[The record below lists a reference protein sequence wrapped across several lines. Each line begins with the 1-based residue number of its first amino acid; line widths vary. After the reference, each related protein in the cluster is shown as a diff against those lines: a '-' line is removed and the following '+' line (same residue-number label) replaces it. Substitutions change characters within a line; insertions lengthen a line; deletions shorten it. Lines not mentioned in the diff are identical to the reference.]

1 VSLVGALAP
10 LGKVAGRR
18 RRWLVNVTLYTV
30 AGLLA
35 SVLVGLALGAAG
47 LLLWPRS
54 LRAIG
59 LAATLLVAALAAA
72 RESGAISIP
81 FPQVRRQ
88 TRDVWAKRFPSTVAA
103 TLWGLDLGLV
113 FTTWFTFSGTWLLV
127 AAAFSAGSPAYG
139 AALFAAY
146 WSGRAL
152 SVWVAPS
159 LLRSATATPTL
170 VGAIDAERQVFRWV
184 HVAGVAAAGLT
195 IVVWLVSMGGS

>member
-1 VSLVGALAP
+1 MVTYTLAGGLTSVLLGGGLGLVGALALP
-10 LGKVAGRR
+10 GDVA
-18 RRWLVNVTLYTV
+18 LP
-30 AGLLA
+30 AALL
-35 SVLVGLALGAAG
+35 GLAVATLA
-47 LLLWPRS
+47 LIREL
-54 LRAIG
+54 G
-59 LAATLLVAALAAA
+59 LAAIPLPQIGRQTEGMWAKRYGFTVAAL
-72 RESGAISIP
+72 
-81 FPQVRRQ
+81 
-88 TRDVWAKRFPSTVAA
+88 
-103 TLWGLDLGLV
+103 LWGLDLGLV

-127 AAAFSAGSPAYG
+127 AAAFSAGSPGYG